1 MKNKD
6 KSAVAVFLLFAAFV
20 AGCALAPEKNVS
32 EVIPSNEGVE
42 LFRPVV
48 DSLAPN
54 IELRRVYVRD
64 SVSLPTRAALDFA
77 FYFKNPIREAGKSEL
92 PENASP
98 VAKPLEYPFP
108 MLDSVSL
115 SKPGFWN
122 REVPLAWEPFA
133 KFVYALGGGDSLAS
147 VLRGLENVK
156 WGMPDVFADFQ
167 KVEVLELV
175 GDLADARFWVEI
187 SPRKWTGVPTF
198 WGRLEHRPSM
208 HEIRAFKAYTSETL
222 SHSAA
227 LDYARSLAAYWYPSL
242 NTDLEP
248 VSQWKSR
255 LDSNPFA
262 VLRGNPLGT
271 PLWVAFD
278 VPAFRNV
285 RTPQDS
291 ATETFG
297 EFVRK
302 MDTSSS
308 FRISELEKLRD
319 ACPENSATET
329 FRKKLSAV
337 LDSLP
342 AERNAW
348 SAGGML
354 WFRRNAN
361 SLLAKD
367 FTAQDSLHNPL
378 PRLLELKNFLD
389 SLDIQFLVV
398 PVPTKEAVYAEKLIP
413 GTPDT
418 LCVDVA
424 GRNWIRQMLASG
436 IDVLDVF
443 PAMLAAK
450 AADGENFIFE
460 RNDTHWSL
468 GGLLPVMELLAEK
481 VTTYA
486 WYESSGAQPGT
497 LEMRDTTIVREGD
510 LIAQMPKSEQGL
522 YAPETLEV
530 KKIYRDGEPYVGK
543 KNSPI
548 LLMGDSF
555 TGVFES
561 IDGKSG
567 GPGSLLAFATGLD
580 VQVVTSWGGGPGVR
594 HRAVKDKKSLSSKRL
609 VVYMMTMRDFWQS
622 PLDWDA
628 LR

>member
-1 MKNKD
+1 MI
-6 KSAVAVFLLFAAFV
+6 VFLLFAFLV
-20 AGCALAPEKNVS
+20 VGCAPSPERNVS
-32 EVIPSNEGVE
+32 EIPLPNDDVAR
-42 LFRPVV
+42 FRPII
-48 DSLAPN
+48 DSVAPN
-54 IELRRVYVRD
+54 VELRRVYVRD
-64 SVSLPTRAALDFA
+64 SASLPTRAALDFA

-92 PENASP
+92 PDNAAP
-98 VAKPLEYPFP
+98 VALSPQKHPFT

-115 SKPGFWN
+115 SMPGFWM
-122 REVPLAWEPFA
+122 RETPIAWEPFT
-133 KFVYALGGGDSLAS
+133 KYVYASGGGDSLAS
-147 VLRGLENVK
+147 ELRAAENVK

-167 KVEVLELV
+167 KVDVLELV
-175 GDLADARFWVEI
+175 GDSADARWWVEI

-198 WGRLEHRPSM
+198 WGRLRRHPSAD
-208 HEIRAFKAYTSETL
+208 EIRAFKAYTSETFTL
-222 SHSAA
+222 SGA
-227 LDYARSLAAYWYPSL
+227 LDHARTLAAYWYPSL

-248 VSQWKSR
+248 VSSWNSR
-255 LDSNPFA
+255 YGSKPFA
-262 VLRGNPLGT
+262 VMRGNPLGT
-271 PLWVAFD
+271 PLRVAFD
-278 VPAFRNV
+278 VPAFRNALAQ
-285 RTPQDS
+285 QDS
-291 ATETFG
+291 VPEASG
-297 EFVRK
+297 EFIRK
-302 MDTSSS
+302 ADTSSA
-308 FRISELEKLRD
+308 FRTAALENLQNV
-319 ACPENSATET
+319 CPETAETKT
-329 FRKKLSAV
+329 FRERLSAV

-354 WFRRNAN
+354 WFRRDAN
-361 SLLAKD
+361 SLLAED

-378 PRLLELKNFLD
+378 PRLLELKRFLD

-398 PVPTKEAVYAEKLIP
+398 PIPTKEAVYADKLIP
-413 GTPDT
+413 GTSDT

-424 GRNWIRQMLASG
+424 GRNWIRRLLASG

-450 AADGENFIFE
+450 ASDGENFIFE
-460 RNDTHWSL
+460 KYDTHWSL

-481 VTTYA
+481 VTSYA

-497 LEMRDTTIVREGD
+497 LEMRDTTILREGD
-510 LIAQMPKSEQGL
+510 LIAQLPKSEQGF

-530 KKIYRDGEPYVGK
+530 KKIYRERKPYVGNR
-543 KNSPI
+543 NSPI

-561 IDGKSG
+561 VDGKSG

-594 HRAVKDKKSLSSKRL
+594 HRAIKDKKSLSAKRL

-622 PLDWDA
+622 PLEWDA